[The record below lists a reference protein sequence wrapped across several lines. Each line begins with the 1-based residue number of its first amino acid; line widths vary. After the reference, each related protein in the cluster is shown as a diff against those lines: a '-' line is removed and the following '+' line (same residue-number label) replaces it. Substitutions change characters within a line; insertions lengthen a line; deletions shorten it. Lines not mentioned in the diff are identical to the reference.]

1 MEEMV
6 VRLVLTLCFFVP
18 DMIHTLWLVV
28 KKSGP
33 P

>member
-1 MEEMV
+1 MV

-18 DMIHTLWLVV
+18 DMIDALWLVG